1 METKAINTTIKYV
14 VREFDDQGLW
24 TGKVVMHIG
33 TEIVGHKPVVNNDGI
48 KSYVVGT
55 NNKIRIKY
63 TNLSAQVRDVIG
75 ANLGIVLNT
84 YLGQFK
90 DADAKA
96 TFARLADALCDLLQG
111 AEVEIEPE
119 FIEGDSNDDS
129 SHDVFAYNI
138 KSIKLQRMIVY
149 KMLSFYFN
157 GVPFNDLLSM
167 ANVLLNIDLSKY

>member
-24 TGKVVMHIG
+24 TGKVVMHLNA
-33 TEIVGHKPVVNNDGI
+33 EITGYKPVVDNDGI
-48 KSYVVGT
+48 KSYVIGT
-55 NNKIRIKY
+55 NNKVRIKY
-63 TNLSAQVRDVIG
+63 ATLSAQVRDVIG

-96 TFARLADALCDLLQG
+96 SFARLADALCDLLQG

-119 FIEGDSNDDS
+119 FVEGDKSDDS
-129 SHDVFAYNI
+129 SHDVFVYNI

-157 GVPFNDLLSM
+157 GVPFNDLLNM

>member
-1 METKAINTTIKYV
+1 METKVINTTIKYV

-24 TGKVVMHIG
+24 TGKVVMHLNA
-33 TEIVGHKPVVNNDGI
+33 EITGYKPVVDNDGI
-48 KSYVVGT
+48 KSYVIGT
-55 NNKIRIKY
+55 NNKVRIKY
-63 TNLSAQVRDVIG
+63 ATLSAQVRDVIG

-96 TFARLADALCDLLQG
+96 SFARLADALCDLLQG

-119 FIEGDSNDDS
+119 FVEGDKSDDS
-129 SHDVFAYNI
+129 SHDVFVYNI

-157 GVPFNDLLSM
+157 GVPFNDLLNM